1 MKKKTM
7 RFLWISLACVLV
19 LGVGVFT
26 WINTY
31 MLRESR
37 RAINEV
43 GEIYMAE
50 MNRQMRLHFR
60 SITDLC
66 LSQVEGIV
74 WRTPP
79 ESVQEYG
86 E

>member
-43 GEIYMAE
+43 GEI
-50 MNRQMRLHFR
+50 
-60 SITDLC
+60 
-66 LSQVEGIV
+66 
-74 WRTPP
+74 
-79 ESVQEYG
+79 
-86 E
+86 